1 MSYKTRVKFT
11 VKETGKGR
19 PYLMMEFYDHIPGLP
34 EDPPVFDLK
43 PDATIEDAEAV
54 ASFLNKNI
62 EAYRPF
68 PTQPIAAFQS
78 SVKT

>member
-11 VKETGKGR
+11 VKETGDGR
-19 PYLMMEFYDHIPGLP
+19 PYLMMEFYDQIPGLP
-34 EDPPVFDLK
+34 NEPPVFDLK

-68 PTQPIAAFQS
+68 PTQPIPAFQT
-78 SVKT
+78 SVKS